1 MCGEDQLLHDL
12 SCRLIHMILYFTTQ
26 KTIQLSD
33 EQVID
38 VELETEWFDHLLIS
52 SPKNL
57 EKSYEAKSGTHSI
70 KETTI
75 SGDDEKR
82 KLISEEDFSKLKK
95 ANELI
100 KDASEDFLNLKSS
113 FGPKFIFQVTIA
125 YQLKAMVFQNLFGH
139 SDFFDL
145 GLLAFMRGIWL
156 CKSNQSIKNI
166 NTGLANICLYIDSLI
181 PYYNQNPR
189 VQKETFASLEF
200 VLRKY
205 AVEQKTK
212 KKIFYEVEDMIHSTC
227 GKIID
232 QVIQLHDITYIS
244 TKFMTFCFKA
254 EHYQSEETFDRDSA
268 LGVYHQALSWIE
280 SIRKRKFLKLKTFNE
295 KNTII
300 IHSICE
306 ILINQR
312 RYSEC
317 LKYLDKL
324 IIASQVGPEKNLK
337 ALVKAYVW
345 IGEIN
350 ENEGKIQQAIQYYEK
365 SLEIALNSCTKCLC
379 NKYKV
384 LIVLIH
390 LIVCH
395 FRNQTNTK
403 VCYYMKKTMDM
414 IEADYQ
420 QFRMVIRKPSLNPRI
435 FIFLNLLPM
444 TCKMIVLSKCSNCGQ
459 CRYCKIFTE
468 DSRPKY
474 FKMNKSCWRLL
485 KNSTF
490 INQSITKSLH

>member
-1 MCGEDQLLHDL
+1 
-12 SCRLIHMILYFTTQ
+12 
-26 KTIQLSD
+26 
-33 EQVID
+33 
-38 VELETEWFDHLLIS
+38 
-52 SPKNL
+52 
-57 EKSYEAKSGTHSI
+57 
-70 KETTI
+70 
-75 SGDDEKR
+75 
-82 KLISEEDFSKLKK
+82 
-95 ANELI
+95 
-100 KDASEDFLNLKSS
+100 
-113 FGPKFIFQVTIA
+113 
-125 YQLKAMVFQNLFGH
+125 
-139 SDFFDL
+139 
-145 GLLAFMRGIWL
+145 
-156 CKSNQSIKNI
+156 
-166 NTGLANICLYIDSLI
+166 
-181 PYYNQNPR
+181 
-189 VQKETFASLEF
+189 
-200 VLRKY
+200 
-205 AVEQKTK
+205 
-212 KKIFYEVEDMIHSTC
+212 MIHSTC

-254 EHYQSEETFDRDSA
+254 EHYQSKETFDHDSA
-268 LGVYHQALSWIE
+268 LGVYYQALSWIE

-345 IGEIN
+345 IGEIH

-365 SLEIALNSCTKCLC
+365 SLEIALNSCNKCLC

-395 FRNQTNTK
+395 FRNQKNTK

-490 INQSITKSLH
+490 INQSITKSFH